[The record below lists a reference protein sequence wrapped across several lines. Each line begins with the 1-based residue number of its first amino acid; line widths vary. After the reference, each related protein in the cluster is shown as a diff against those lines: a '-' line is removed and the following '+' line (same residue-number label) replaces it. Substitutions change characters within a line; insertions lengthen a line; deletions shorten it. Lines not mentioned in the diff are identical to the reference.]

1 MRADNECRT
10 SRHGD
15 ENCHFSGIYE
25 SRLRR
30 DVAYNTHTLSLS
42 RYYEWIHVG
51 IQFVSSQRDKW
62 LVLPEG
68 RVAHEWGSNIQI
80 KASHNSVI
88 VATRLYFWLAVAWG
102 SAKAFAEKHMLLCCL
117 CAQCELRSG
126 HNGPTCQHPS
136 TITFLEKTYRRPSS
150 GLRANCNI
158 DTLCEWP

>member
-1 MRADNECRT
+1 MWGTWDFYGLSTVHSMGYWLSGTLMLYTTQTNSGRCYGLILDLCIYINLITNVRADNECRT

-68 RVAHEWGSNIQI
+68 RVAHE
-80 KASHNSVI
+80 
-88 VATRLYFWLAVAWG
+88 
-102 SAKAFAEKHMLLCCL
+102 
-117 CAQCELRSG
+117 
-126 HNGPTCQHPS
+126 
-136 TITFLEKTYRRPSS
+136 
-150 GLRANCNI
+150 
-158 DTLCEWP
+158 